1 MNIVHN
7 REYLYTTVL
16 FYCFGTVRPNA
27 DNSVYE
33 IAILVLYIAIDLI
46 VKRSDKLMQASF
58 GMLALLYSFFDR
70 LNFSHLS
77 SHFSL
82 TFNG

>member
-46 VKRSDKLMQASF
+46 VKR
-58 GMLALLYSFFDR
+58 R
-70 LNFSHLS
+70 V
-77 SHFSL
+77 
-82 TFNG
+82 